1 MPASKSSVQK
11 KKESTTPPVTTTA
24 ASATTPVTTTAVTK
38 KVVKKETKKESAPVP
53 VAEPVVETTKT
64 CAETSC
70 ENTKEV
76 ETTVVSDDSLVNEA
90 FTDFINKFQ
99 AMIAQCNSLKTE
111 LKTLEKRTM
120 KQLKV
125 VQKINNKKRKK
136 ATRAPS
142 GFVKPAP
149 ISKELADF
157 LGKPEGT
164 EMARTDVT
172 REINKYIR
180 ANDLQDK
187 ENGRKIIPDKALSDL
202 LKIENDV
209 NLTYF
214 NLQRYMGPHFP
225 KQTKTETTVT
235 A

>member
-1 MPASKSSVQK
+1 MPAAKSVQK
-11 KKESTTPPVTTTA
+11 KMEKKETTTTTTTSPATQTTTA
-24 ASATTPVTTTAVTK
+24 TTTVTK
-38 KVVKKETKKESAPVP
+38 KAKKETKKEPTPPV
-53 VAEPVVETTKT
+53 EPVVEATKT
-64 CAETSC
+64 VAEPS
-70 ENTKEV
+70 V
-76 ETTVVSDDSLVNEA
+76 ETTKEDNVVISDEALVNEG
-90 FTDFINKFQ
+90 FTEFINKFQ
-99 AMIAQCNSLKTE
+99 AMITQFNSLKTE

-125 VQKINNKKRKK
+125 VQKLNNKKRKK

-187 ENGRKIIPDKALSDL
+187 ENGRKIIPDKALSAL
-202 LKIENDV
+202 LKIEDDV

-225 KQTKTETTVT
+225 KQIKTEPVAT

>member
-1 MPASKSSVQK
+1 MPAAKSVQK
-11 KKESTTPPVTTTA
+11 KMEKKETTMPAATTPATQTTTA
-24 ASATTPVTTTAVTK
+24 TTTVAK
-38 KVVKKETKKESAPVP
+38 KAKKETKKEPTPPVEQVVEP
-53 VAEPVVETTKT
+53 TKTVAEPSVETTK
-64 CAETSC
+64 ED
-70 ENTKEV
+70 NV
-76 ETTVVSDDSLVNEA
+76 VVSDETLVNEG
-90 FTDFINKFQ
+90 FSEFINKFQ
-99 AMIAQCNSLKTE
+99 AMITQFNSLKTE

-125 VQKINNKKRKK
+125 VQKLNNKKRKK

-187 ENGRKIIPDKALSDL
+187 ENGRKIIPDKALSAL
-202 LKIENDV
+202 LKIEDDV

-225 KQTKTETTVT
+225 KQTKTEAT
-235 A
+235 ATA

>member
-1 MPASKSSVQK
+1 MPAAKSVQK
-11 KKESTTPPVTTTA
+11 KIEKKETTMPATSTPTTQTTTA
-24 ASATTPVTTTAVTK
+24 TTTVAK
-38 KVVKKETKKESAPVP
+38 KAKKETKKESAPP
-53 VAEPVVETTKT
+53 VEPVVEPTKTVAESSIETTKEDNVVVPD
-64 CAETSC
+64 ET
-70 ENTKEV
+70 
-76 ETTVVSDDSLVNEA
+76 LVNEG
-90 FTDFINKFQ
+90 FTEFINKFQ
-99 AMIAQCNSLKTE
+99 AMITQFNSLKTE

-125 VQKINNKKRKK
+125 VQKLNNKKRKK

-157 LGKPEGT
+157 LGKPQGT

-187 ENGRKIIPDKALSDL
+187 ENGRKIIPDKALSAL
-202 LKIENDV
+202 LKIEDDV

-225 KQTKTETTVT
+225 KQTKTEANVT

>member
-1 MPASKSSVQK
+1 MPAAKSVQK
-11 KKESTTPPVTTTA
+11 KMEKKETTTTTSPATQTTTA
-24 ASATTPVTTTAVTK
+24 TTTVTK
-38 KVVKKETKKESAPVP
+38 KAKKETKKEPTPPVES
-53 VAEPVVETTKT
+53 VVEATKTVVEPSVETTK
-64 CAETSC
+64 ED
-70 ENTKEV
+70 N
-76 ETTVVSDDSLVNEA
+76 VVISDEALVNEG
-90 FTDFINKFQ
+90 FIEFINKFQ
-99 AMIAQCNSLKTE
+99 AMITQFNSLKTE

-125 VQKINNKKRKK
+125 VQKLNNKKRKK

-187 ENGRKIIPDKALSDL
+187 ENGRKILPDKALSAL
-202 LKIENDV
+202 LKIEDDV
-209 NLTYF
+209 DLTYF

-225 KQTKTETTVT
+225 KQIMKRESFSYSKGMH
-235 A
+235 

>member
-1 MPASKSSVQK
+1 MPAAKSANK
-11 KKESTTPPVTTTA
+11 KMEKKETTPTTPAAQPVMSTT
-24 ASATTPVTTTAVTK
+24 SVTK
-38 KVVKKETKKESAPVP
+38 KSKKETKKETIPV
-53 VAEPVVETTKT
+53 VEPVVEVTKT
-64 CAETSC
+64 QPESS
-70 ENTKEV
+70 V
-76 ETTVVSDDSLVNEA
+76 ETTKEDNLVISEETLVNEG
-90 FTDFINKFQ
+90 FTEFINKFQ
-99 AMIAQCNSLKTE
+99 AMITQFNSLKNE

-125 VQKINNKKRKK
+125 VQKLNNKKRKK

-187 ENGRKIIPDKALSDL
+187 NNGRKIIPDKALSAL
-202 LKIENDV
+202 LKIEDEV
-209 NLTYF
+209 ILTYF

-225 KQTKTETTVT
+225 KQTKPEATPTVS

>member
-1 MPASKSSVQK
+1 MPAAKSVQK
-11 KKESTTPPVTTTA
+11 KMEKKETTMPATTTPATQTTT
-24 ASATTPVTTTAVTK
+24 TTTVTK
-38 KVVKKETKKESAPVP
+38 KAKKETKKEPTPPVEP
-53 VAEPVVETTKT
+53 AVEPTKNVAEPSVETTK
-64 CAETSC
+64 ED
-70 ENTKEV
+70 NV
-76 ETTVVSDDSLVNEA
+76 VVSDETLVNEG
-90 FTDFINKFQ
+90 FTEFINKFQ
-99 AMIAQCNSLKTE
+99 AMITQFNSLKTE

-125 VQKINNKKRKK
+125 VQKLNNKKRKK

-187 ENGRKIIPDKALSDL
+187 ENGRKIIPDKALSAL
-202 LKIENDV
+202 LKIEDDV

-225 KQTKTETTVT
+225 KQTKTE
-235 A
+235 ASASASA